1 MEWPDAVVAIVPTL
15 PWLRDESLYNLTPA
29 SRGDIDFYLS
39 RCVWMDDCDSVC
51 VEAVLWGVCVVCG
64 GVWGASE

>member
-39 RCVWMDDCDSVC
+39 RCVCMWMHD
-51 VEAVLWGVCVVCG
+51 
-64 GVWGASE
+64 